1 MKLLTYN
8 AKTLEKTEVKVP
20 SLWAGEPNMSL
31 LAQAFYVYTDNS
43 HKALAKTKGR
53 GEVSASTRKIYRQK
67 GTGNARHGSVS
78 APIFVGGGIAHGPT
92 NVKKKLHLP
101 RTMKAK
107 ALESAYRLKV
117 MMNKLV
123 LVTEIYSLSKTKEVS
138 KLVEQL
144 KRDIKNVKSILFV
157 LEDAKSSFARIFRN
171 VPNVSHVLSKNAN
184 AFDLLRHS
192 LVVVAEKEN
201 STQLEQNSKT
211 KKEKVVDS
219 RAGSKKAKV
228 EKSQK

>member
-31 LAQAFYVYTDNS
+31 LSQAFYVYTDNS

-78 APIFVGGGIAHGPT
+78 APIFVGGGIAHGPK
-92 NVKKKLHLP
+92 NVKKKLNLSKA
-101 RTMKAK
+101 MKAK
-107 ALESAYRLKV
+107 ALESAYKFKV
-117 MMNKLV
+117 AIGRLV
-123 LVTEIYSLSKTKEVS
+123 LATGIYSLSKTKEVS

-144 KRDIKNVKSILFV
+144 KKDIKNVKSILFV
-157 LEDAKSSFARIFRN
+157 LEDAKSSFTKIFRN
-171 VPNVSHVLSKNAN
+171 IPNVSYVLSKNAN
-184 AFDLLRHS
+184 AFDLLRYS
-192 LVVVAEKEN
+192 LVVVAEKEI
-201 STQLEQNSKT
+201 STQPWQNSKI
-211 KKEKVVDS
+211 KKEKVDIPRV
-219 RAGSKKAKV
+219 GSKKS
-228 EKSQK
+228 KS